1 MIVDSLGMYGM
12 GLDPGKHDLTQAEFE
27 AKLLANRQVPEDDP
41 VEDHMNRVM
50 GLVFWW
56 TAALVVI
63 AGGVLWFAGD
73 IAAVV
78 GSACLTA
85 VVLAVIA
92 TLRRLTV
99 ASRPNRAHEVE
110 ERMIGSIES

>member
-50 GLVFWW
+50 GLAFWW

-73 IAAVV
+73 ITAVV
-78 GSACLTA
+78 GAACFTLVALT
-85 VVLAVIA
+85 VLAN
-92 TLRRLTV
+92 RR
-99 ASRPNRAHEVE
+99 PRARVP
-110 ERMIGSIES
+110 SS